1 MHSLP
6 GGGGAMTTHVLA
18 PIERHR
24 AYSTSETA
32 AYLGISAADVRDRAA
47 LGEFGRRGAWSI
59 DTPGGRVHAIRVA
72 GWAIEEWIAKHAIG
86 GHR

>member
-1 MHSLP
+1 M
-6 GGGGAMTTHVLA
+6 
-18 PIERHR
+18 
-24 AYSTSETA
+24 
-32 AYLGISAADVRDRAA
+32 SATVRDRAA
-47 LGEFGRRGAWSI
+47 LGEFGHRGAWSI